1 MVEGGA
7 ACGGGRVS
15 GEEPGRSPFEI
26 LGLPVSCA
34 VTRAQI
40 ESAYLARI
48 AGAHPDHAADGG
60 PAGEPTAAELN
71 DARAVLLDEEKR
83 FNLVHRAL
91 GGPSAGEDDSLP
103 DGFLMEIM
111 DARMEIEEA
120 TASGD
125 AAEREKWAAWGEEQK
140 AALRASASAQLERLE
155 SDADG
160 DRAGTLRDVRR
171 TLNAWR
177 YYERL
182 IEQLDPSY
190 DPASA
195 DFA

>member
-1 MVEGGA
+1 M
-7 ACGGGRVS
+7 S

-26 LGLPVSCA
+26 LGLPVSC
-34 VTRAQI
+34 VITRAQV

-48 AGAHPDHAADGG
+48 AGAHPDHAADDGLAGGAAGG
-60 PAGEPTAAELN
+60 PAGGPTAAELN
-71 DARAVLLDEEKR
+71 DARAALLDEETR

-91 GGPSAGEDDSLP
+91 GGPTAGEDDSLP

-125 AAEREKWAAWGEEQK
+125 AAEREKWTAWGEEQK
-140 AALRASASAQLERLE
+140 AALRATASAQLERLGGG
-155 SDADG
+155 ADG
-160 DRAGTLRDVRR
+160 DRAGALRDVRR